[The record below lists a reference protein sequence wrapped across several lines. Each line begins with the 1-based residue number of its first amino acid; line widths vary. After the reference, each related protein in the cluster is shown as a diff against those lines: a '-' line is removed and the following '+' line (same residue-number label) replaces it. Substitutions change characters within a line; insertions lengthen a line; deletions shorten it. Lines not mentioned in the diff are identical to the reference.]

1 MRNNK
6 GQFQKGHSE
15 GARFGSGQSFG
26 SKDKYKKISESQKG
40 RVLTREHKDKIS
52 ISSKGKIIS
61 KETRNKLSI
70 THKRLGTKPPI
81 NIGINNINWKGGI
94 SKESDII
101 RHSIEGTL
109 WRNSVFARDGYTCQ
123 ITGIKGC
130 NLVAHHI
137 NNFADYPKLR
147 FAIDNGI
154 TISKEV
160 HLDFHKKYGRKNNT
174 KEQLVEFSNTYDGF
188 IVGQNL

>member
-15 GARFGSGQSFG
+15 GVRFGSGQSFG
-26 SKDKYKKISESQKG
+26 DKSKYIKISQKQKG
-40 RVLTREHKDKIS
+40 RKLTKEHIEKLKGKRLNAIPWNKNTKGLTRANS
-52 ISSKGKIIS
+52 GSFTKGK
-61 KETRNKLSI
+61 
-70 THKRLGTKPPI
+70 TK
-81 NIGINNINWKGGI
+81 GENNVNWKGGI
-94 SKESDII
+94 SKENDII
-101 RHSIEGTL
+101 RHSIEGEL

-137 NNFADYPKLR
+137 NNFADYPELR

-154 TISKEV
+154 TISKEI
-160 HLDFHKKYGRKNNT
+160 HLAFHKKYGRKNNT
-174 KEQLVEFSNTYDGF
+174 REQWVEFASTYDGF
-188 IVGQNL
+188 IIGQNA